1 MDYRKLGFR
10 AGLEIHQ
17 QLDTHKLFCKC
28 PSALTDGFDY
38 SFERELVPTRSELG
52 GMDRAALAEAGKKKR
67 FIYMASSL
75 STCLVEADEEPPH
88 NPNQEAIDICLTV
101 ALMLNAK
108 IVDELHF
115 MRKIVIDG
123 STTSG
128 FQRTAL
134 IALGGKVEGVNIETI
149 CLEEDAARRIGE
161 KGNVIKY
168 ALDRLGIPLIEITTS
183 PEIKSPEEAEE
194 VAFKIGKILRA
205 TKKVKRGIGTIR
217 QDLNVSI
224 KGGNRVEIKG
234 VQELRSI
241 SKILKNEVERQ
252 LEMVEVKKI
261 LHQRTT
267 RDKIEK
273 AKVMN
278 VGNIFANSK
287 SKVVGK
293 GTVMAARL
301 PGFKGLIGGV
311 KSKKNCL
318 GKEFAAAAEAAG
330 GIIIHSDEL
339 PNYGI
344 SREEVEM
351 VRKKLGCHNIDAFVI
366 SPGKEKVARACIKA
380 VIARA
385 AMAFD
390 MKGEVRKALPDGTT
404 KYMRPIAGA
413 ERMYPE
419 TDVPPVFI
427 ESDRIKRLRKE
438 LPETFEEKILRY
450 EKYGL
455 GKDEAEQIVHAGKDE
470 LFDLLMKK
478 HELKAKTIARILLH
492 ILPDMERKG
501 HYIKNLARRID
512 ELLEGLERRMFS
524 RDGLYKIMECWMEK
538 PDASLND
545 IIKECGMEVMSEEDL
560 RKEIKSILKEHKAIV
575 AEKGEGAISLLM
587 GIAMEKMRGKADGS
601 LIYQILK
608 EEVKNV
614 MQENSNEIVESND
627 K

>member
-1 MDYRKLGFR
+1 MDYRKLGFK
-10 AGLEIHQ
+10 AGLEVHQ

-28 PSALTDGFDY
+28 PSVLTDEFDY

-52 GMDRAALAEAGKKKR
+52 GMDKAALAEAGKKKR

-88 NPNQEAIDICLTV
+88 EANQEAIDICLEA

-134 IALGGKVEGVNIETI
+134 VALGGKVGKISIETI

-161 KGNVIKY
+161 EGNAVKY
-168 ALDRLGIPLIEITTS
+168 ALDRLGIPLVEITTA
-183 PEIKSPEEAEE
+183 PEIESPEEAEE
-194 VAFKIGKILRA
+194 VALAIGKILRA

-224 KGGNRVEIKG
+224 KGGSRVEIKG
-234 VQELRSI
+234 VQELRNI
-241 SKILKNEVERQ
+241 SRILKNEVERQ
-252 LEMVEVKKI
+252 LEMAEVKK
-261 LHQRTT
+261 LLRQRTT
-267 RDKIEK
+267 KDEIEK
-273 AKVMN
+273 AEIVD
-278 VGNIFANSK
+278 VSSIFANTK
-287 SKVVGK
+287 SEVIRKGK

-301 PGFKGLIGGV
+301 PGFEGLIGGV
-311 KSKKNCL
+311 RDKKNRL

-330 GIIIHSDEL
+330 GGIMHSDEL

-344 SREEVEM
+344 SEEEVEM
-351 VRKKLGCHNIDAFVI
+351 VREKIGCRNMDAFVI
-366 SPGKEKVARACIKA
+366 SSGEKKVARTCIEA
-380 VIARA
+380 VITRA

-390 MKGEVRKALPDGTT
+390 MEGEVRKALPDGTT

-427 ESDRIKRLRKE
+427 EPDRIKRLKSE
-438 LPETFEEKILRY
+438 LPETFDDKILRY

-455 GKDEAEQIVHAGKDE
+455 GKDEAEQIVYGGKDE
-470 LFDLLMKK
+470 LFEPLVKK
-478 HELKAKTIARILLH
+478 HDPKAIARILLH
-492 ILPDMERKG
+492 VLPEIERKG
-501 HYIKNLARRID
+501 HDIKNLAGRID
-512 ELLEGLERRMFS
+512 EVLEGLEKGMFS
-524 RDGLYKIMECWMEK
+524 KDGIDKIMECWAGK
-538 PDASLND
+538 PDASLEE
-545 IIKECGMEVMSEEDL
+545 IIKECGIEAMNKEDL
-560 RKEIKSILKEHKAIV
+560 RKEIKSILKEHASIV
-575 AEKGEGAISLLM
+575 AEKGEDAISPLM
-587 GIAMEKMRGKADGS
+587 GIAMKKMKGKADGS

-608 EEVKNV
+608 EEVMRIV
-614 MQENSNEIVESND
+614 QEKGREY
-627 K
+627 KK